1 MLARVHRWSRV
12 TWRFTLRPRWDFHQ
26 SPWKDKNWRIG
37 RNPSDVDVS
46 VSGGNPGRWNLPT
59 PPKTFLSDDL
69 QDGRLLT
76 HIRNTLVGP
85 LNNQSS
91 RCRTPIHL
99 KLNQSTFIVIQR
111 KIKVTRT
118 FQLVDLMYGRRVSW
132 PRNEPL
138 TKRRDQSAAFVVC
151 RQFHLSPGR
160 QKLLSATWPVSRE
173 SAAHRSMQTSAP
185 IWHFL
190 GTKMRKHL
198 DRAAVSLIKLMSN
211 LFMNYWNNRR
221 IRSTGTT
228 LEKKP
233 SGQRIRRIERK
244 IGTQFPVVIS

>member
-111 KIKVTRT
+111 KIKVDVRCEIKIKRCRFT
-118 FQLVDLMYGRRVSW
+118 FRSHFYFWILVSILILTWVVVPELWNDCRSRV
-132 PRNEPL
+132 RILRPL
-138 TKRRDQSAAFVVC
+138 
-151 RQFHLSPGR
+151 
-160 QKLLSATWPVSRE
+160 
-173 SAAHRSMQTSAP
+173 
-185 IWHFL
+185 
-190 GTKMRKHL
+190 
-198 DRAAVSLIKLMSN
+198 
-211 LFMNYWNNRR
+211 
-221 IRSTGTT
+221 
-228 LEKKP
+228 
-233 SGQRIRRIERK
+233 
-244 IGTQFPVVIS
+244 